1 MNNVSCLFAVL
12 KGCQLFVYIFHG
24 MSAVCFHFSTAI
36 KSIIIFINGLNVSC
50 LFTFPETYHCC
61 KVRLFEWFL
70 NIVKVLLMRIIPYI
84 FLFFK
89 VSRKSAREEEMKVQ
103 RTLTWGRTQ
112 AFNFETFAVTLMQIS
127 TKAAFSNDFFLC
139 RLVLRRVVHLVLENI
154 MSKCIQVSFK
164 NRLCTEVFRYK
175 AL

>member
-1 MNNVSCLFAVL
+1 MLIPARIPN
-12 KGCQLFVYIFHG
+12 
-24 MSAVCFHFSTAI
+24 
-36 KSIIIFINGLNVSC
+36 
-50 LFTFPETYHCC
+50 CC
-61 KVRLFEWFL
+61 KNRLFEWFL
-70 NIVKVLLMRIIPYI
+70 NIVKVLLMRIKPYI

-164 NRLCTEVFRYK
+164 NRLCSVLYLGTKCTKLGRSNLLF
-175 AL
+175 LFLGTIFHS